1 MVQEGARYNPA
12 DYGFT
17 GSQYQQYSTEPSY
30 GDNGD
35 PNGWTSVK
43 VTPEYLKWIQSEDS
57 AQFRADTEAFNK
69 QQEQYKNDFNQSH
82 NGWDPVDNGGG
93 YMTRPQQE
101 QAAPTGPR
109 EPTLQEILMQD
120 ALNKQLAGSERYD
133 NLTAAAGDL
142 SSGARNALTQS
153 ETAGDWYFDQA
164 KGNYNSATS
173 TLDQART
180 AGDPWYQQANDT
192 FGKANGLIDQQ
203 VDQLNYSKEG
213 NQWYDN
219 YVREQLGQAAGMTS
233 SGEIPK
239 AFQDALMGSI
249 NRGLESSMGQ
259 MINDMAGR
267 GVINS
272 SVSTSG
278 MNDLGQQAANAYQD
292 AYMENFM
299 NLLGGIQG
307 NAQQGTAAG
316 DTFGRTN
323 LDIATGYGDA
333 AGNATNLGNSY
344 ANTGSMRTNDLV
356 NVAGGYTQNAGSLM
370 GAGSQRIND
379 WLGINKGYND
389 TLNQNLLERQYLN
402 SAVPQYWQNALGPF
416 SIVPPLLGQQQQD
429 FANTGKNT
437 TVVG

>member
-1 MVQEGARYNPA
+1 MSNPA
-12 DYGFT
+12 
-17 GSQYQQYSTEPSY
+17 S
-30 GDNGD
+30 
-35 PNGWTSVK
+35 
-43 VTPEYLKWIQSEDS
+43 
-57 AQFRADTEAFNK
+57 
-69 QQEQYKNDFNQSH
+69 
-82 NGWDPVDNGGG
+82 GGG
-93 YMTRPQQE
+93 GGNQDNRDAQYVWMANQNNAAGQQQQTQ
-101 QAAPTGPR
+101 QATGPR
-109 EPTLQEILMQD
+109 EPTLMELLMQD

-133 NLTAAAGDL
+133 NLTADAAGL
-142 SSGARNALTQS
+142 SSGAKNALTQA

-164 KGNYNSATS
+164 KGNYSSATS

-180 AGDPWYQQANDT
+180 AGDPWYAQADAA

-213 NQWYDN
+213 NIWYDN
-219 YVREQLGQAAGMTS
+219 YVRDQLGQAASMTS

-239 AFQDALMGSI
+239 AFEDALMGTI

-272 SVSTSG
+272 SVSTTG
-278 MNDLGQQAANAYQD
+278 MNALGQQAANAYQD

-307 NAQQGTAAG
+307 NAAQGTAAG

-323 LDIATGYGDA
+323 LNIAAGYGDA

-356 NVAGGYTQNAGSLM
+356 NVAGGYTNNANGLM

-389 TLNQNLLERQYLN
+389 TLNQNLMERQYLN
-402 SAVPQYWQNALGPF
+402 SAVPQYWTNAMGPF
-416 SIVPPLLGQQQQD
+416 SMVPGLLGQQQQD
-429 FANTGKNT
+429 FWNTGKQT